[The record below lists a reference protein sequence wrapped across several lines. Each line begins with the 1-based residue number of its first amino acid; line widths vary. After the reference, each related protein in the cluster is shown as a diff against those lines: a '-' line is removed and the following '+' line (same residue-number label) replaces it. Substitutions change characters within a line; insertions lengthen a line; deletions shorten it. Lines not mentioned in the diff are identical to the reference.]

1 MSTTFDEELALCLRV
16 LEDEGFQF
24 VVLQCDDN
32 RVWQRFK
39 TRIQGHFSERPS
51 KNIAVQGQSYRSFM
65 DEVYAFAEDNKN
77 TGSTGI
83 LFLDD
88 FAALVSNADM
98 YVGFNQRRDYLFR
111 LPIVCV
117 CRIHLGAEAI
127 REVSQAMPDMWSF
140 RAFTG
145 SLPSEEVPMDNIP
158 LPPKLPV
165 ERNQPHTAT
174 EAELQEISRLKEKL
188 ASLSNEP
195 ATFLLKTNLYEQ
207 LLPLLTSAGN
217 SDEGIEYAQQYID
230 LLESVGSANL
240 PNTVALPR
248 AYRFLGQFYEQ
259 AGRYNY
265 KEAEASLRKSI
276 DQSRELCKNAGFDDM
291 LTMSQSSQASESLAI
306 NYAKALFALGTLFD
320 WRRNRKEEAV
330 ESYQESLTIF
340 RFWSQVYSER
350 YPEDHPDKG
359 KYVSEIVK
367 AGWAL
372 GMIRSDNPDS
382 AAADL
387 LFSEVIHCYPLL
399 RPDESDEVLYAVASS
414 FEMLTTSSPEESI
427 KNIGE
432 AIAIYRRLV
441 VRQEKYQRSLAG
453 ALRYLASAQY
463 RVSDF
468 QGAQKSIHE
477 SSEIFRHVVN
487 DFFESKRTSVGLNG
501 SIIMFI
507 FGLETWSLYDYSLG
521 QNKLAIQQ
529 AMELLLLVER
539 CEKYLQITDNV
550 DKEIIADRKDVA
562 LERLHQCGIARPR
575 AYYRK
580 HKDFF
585 ASQIQ
590 AGMLTPDGWL
600 PGLSWT
606 DKSVSERLIDSIAE
620 FFWTPRERVREGI
633 KSLMNKLKKN

>member
-65 DEVYAFAEDNKN
+65 DEVYAFAEENRN
-77 TGSTGI
+77 TDSTGI

-88 FAALVSNADM
+88 FAALVSNSDM

-117 CRIHLGAEAI
+117 CRIALGAEAI
-127 REVSQAMPDMWSF
+127 REVSQALPDMWSF
-140 RAFTG
+140 RAFIG
-145 SLPSEEVPMDNIP
+145 SLPSEEVPMENIP
-158 LPPKLPV
+158 LPPELPV
-165 ERNQPHTAT
+165 ERHQPHTAT
-174 EAELQEISRLKEKL
+174 DAELQEISRLKEKL

-207 LLPLLTSAGN
+207 LLPLLTSVGN
-217 SDEGIEYAQQYID
+217 NDEGIEYAQQYID
-230 LLESVGSANL
+230 LLESVDSPNL

-259 AGRYNY
+259 AGRDE
-265 KEAEASLRKSI
+265 KAETLLRKSI
-276 DQSRELCKNAGFDDM
+276 DQSRELCKHAGFDDM
-291 LTMSQSSQASESLAI
+291 LTMSQSSPTSESLAI
-306 NYAKALFALGTLFD
+306 NYAKALFVLGTLFD
-320 WRRNRKEEAV
+320 WRRNREEEAA
-330 ESYQESLTIF
+330 EIYQESLTIF

-350 YPEDHPDKG
+350 YPEGHPDNG

-367 AGWAL
+367 AGRAL
-372 GMIRSDNPDS
+372 GMIRFDNSDS

-399 RPDESDEVLYAVASS
+399 RPNESDGVLYAVASS
-414 FEMLTTSSPEESI
+414 FQMLTPSSLQETI
-427 KNIGE
+427 KNLGE

-441 VRQEKYQRSLAG
+441 VRKEEYRLSLAG
-453 ALRYLASAQY
+453 ALRFLVSAQY
-463 RVSDF
+463 RISDF
-468 QGAQKSIHE
+468 QGAQKSAHE
-477 SSEIFRHVVN
+477 SSEIFRHKLNEVF
-487 DFFESKRTSVGLNG
+487 DGRRTSVE
-501 SIIMFI
+501 IIAPVLMFAV
-507 FGLETWSLYDYSLG
+507 GLEDWSLNNYRIG
-521 QNKLAIQQ
+521 QKKAAIQQ

-539 CEKYLQITDNV
+539 CEQYLQITD
-550 DKEIIADRKDVA
+550 DAYKEFLPVTKDEA
-562 LERLHQCGIARPR
+562 LQRLHRCGIARPR

-585 ASQIQ
+585 ASQIE
-590 AGMLTPDGWL
+590 AGTLTPDGWL
-600 PGLSWT
+600 PGLSWE
-606 DKSVSERLIDSIAE
+606 DKSVSERLLDSIGE
-620 FFWTPRERVREGI
+620 FFWKLRERYERA
-633 KSLMNKLKKN
+633 